1 MNYYTDDREWSWLF
15 KNAIKWDEIL
25 SLYYPTYPTEDG
37 LNNKEE
43 VLQFFE
49 ELLTNTGA
57 WAGSSVKERAAQL
70 DREGAGKVVDGK
82 TIPGAALSQFYKEAK
97 ELGLIGMPLPREYGG
112 LQVPAAMQ
120 FMVLAQ
126 LSRSC
131 VGSSTQMAFFTS
143 IAEMVHRYC
152 DKETADRIVPQIING
167 ELSGSMNLTEP
178 GCGSDLGAIK
188 TSATPTT
195 DGKYLLNG
203 SKIFITNGGGGVAFV
218 LARIKGGPVGL
229 EGISMFFVEQEITNE
244 KGEKILNFKVA
255 KNEEKMGM
263 HASFTCEIVYENTVG
278 VLIGKENEGFKYM
291 LHLMNEARI
300 AVGMQGLGGIEAALD
315 YAVNYAT
322 ERTQFGKPLKDLPLM
337 KRNLEDFCTER
348 DAIRAL
354 LMDTISHY
362 DVFQFLDLKKKQTG
376 DLTKEEEK
384 KLKEAT
390 LWTRKRTPLVKY
402 YACEK
407 YTELSQR
414 ALQVLGGYGF
424 MKEYPLERIHRDS
437 FGPLLY
443 EGTSQ
448 IQALM
453 ALKDLLKYALKDPK
467 RFLSSVMNKHPGLE
481 LVKGNNPW
489 HHTYLSTHYRFKK
502 KLIAL
507 LFKALKPKEG
517 SMFNSKS
524 WMKEENVEHMM
535 VHAETLTQALCYM
548 ETLRVLCAH
557 AELDQSR
564 ADLFNRYYILVM
576 PRLEGIFSDWELRA

>member
-1 MNYYTDDREWSWLF
+1 MAYFADEQEWRWLF
-15 KNAIKWDEIL
+15 KHAIRWDEIL
-25 SLYYPTYPTEDG
+25 PLYYPTYPTEDG
-37 LNNKEE
+37 LNSKDE
-43 VLQFFE
+43 VIQFLE
-49 ELLTNTGA
+49 ELLMNTGA
-57 WAGSSVKERAAQL
+57 WCAGPVKDRAAKL
-70 DREGAGKVVDGK
+70 DQEGAGEVKDGR
-82 TIPGAALSQFYKEAK
+82 TIPSASLQAFYKEAR
-97 ELGLIGMPLPREYGG
+97 ELGLVAMPMPREFGG
-112 LQVPAAMQ
+112 LHVPAALQ
-120 FMVLAQ
+120 FIVLSQ

-131 VGSSTQMAFFTS
+131 LGSATQMAFFTS

-152 DKETADRIVPQIING
+152 DHATAERIIPQIMNCD
-167 ELSGSMNLTEP
+167 LSGSMNLTEP
-178 GCGSDLGAIK
+178 GCGSDLGMIK
-188 TSATPTT
+188 TSATPTD
-195 DGKYLLNG
+195 DGKFLLNG

-218 LARIKGGPVGL
+218 LARIKGAPEGL
-229 EGISMFFVEQEITNE
+229 EGISMFFVEQQIQND
-244 KGEKILNFKVA
+244 KGEAKLNFRVA

-263 HASFTCEIVYENTVG
+263 HASFTTEIVYENTVAT
-278 VLIGKENEGFKYM
+278 LIGKENEGFKYM

-315 YAVNYAT
+315 YAVTYAQ
-322 ERTQFGKPLKDLPLM
+322 ERVQFGKPLSELPLM
-337 KRNLEDFCTER
+337 KRNLEDFKTER

-354 LMDTISHY
+354 LMDTISYY

-376 DLTKEEEK
+376 DLTKAEEEA
-384 KLKEAT
+384 LSEAT

-414 ALQVLGGYGF
+414 AIQVLGGYGF

-467 RFLSSVMNKHPGLE
+467 RFLSNVVSKHPGIDLTTG
-481 LVKGNNPW
+481 VSDW
-489 HHTYLSTHYRFKK
+489 AHSYRSSHYKFKK

-507 LFKALKPKEG
+507 LFKTLRPKNG
-517 SMFNSKS
+517 SLFNSKS
-524 WMKEENVEHMM
+524 WMREENIEKLM
-535 VHAETLTQALCYM
+535 VHAETLCQALCYM

-557 AELDQSR
+557 AEIDNSR
-564 ADLFNRYYILVM
+564 ADLFYRYRQLIL
-576 PRLEGIFSDWELRA
+576 PRLEGIFLDWEIRE